1 MIKNKD
7 GSYNKFSLLIISLII
22 IIGIGIVGSTLIT
35 ESPTIDVMSLAYIGL
50 FISGILTIYYGK
62 KVFFKPKPTITHMLQ
77 TPTSTPDP
85 TPSDIQII
93 KPDPSPFTVGYDE
106 PIRIER
112 PVRRSREEP
121 TGSGFGLTGLTSMI
135 ITLVI
140 AAVTLMI
147 GMSVANSMLQALPEL
162 PSNSPMST
170 SLTSVT
176 ENVSTAFNFAAIGL
190 IVIATGGLIMVM
202 SNIFRRNDDMY
213 D

>member
-1 MIKNKD
+1 MIRNKD
-7 GSYNKFSLLIISLII
+7 GSYNKFSLLIISLIV

-50 FISGILTIYYGK
+50 FISGALTIYYGK
-62 KVFFKPKPTITHMLQ
+62 KVFFKSKPTITHMMQ
-77 TPTSTPDP
+77 TSTPTL
-85 TPSDIQII
+85 TPSKMEIVEVHSPEQSII
-93 KPDPSPFTVGYDE
+93 EDK

-112 PVRRSREEP
+112 PIKKSYEES
-121 TGSGFGLTGLTSMI
+121 TRSGFGLTGLTSMI

-147 GMSVANSMLQALPEL
+147 GMSIANSMLQALPEL
-162 PSNSPMST
+162 PSNSPMSP

-190 IVIATGGLIMVM
+190 FVIATVGVIMMV
-202 SNIFRRNDDMY
+202 SNVIKRDDIY

>member
-22 IIGIGIVGSTLIT
+22 IIGVGIVGSTLIT

-50 FISGILTIYYGK
+50 FISGALTIYYGK
-62 KVFFKPKPTITHMLQ
+62 KVFFKPKPTITHVLQ
-77 TPTSTPDP
+77 TSTPP
-85 TPSDIQII
+85 PIPSKMEIAEVHLPEQ
-93 KPDPSPFTVGYDE
+93 FTVEDE

-112 PVRRSREEP
+112 PVRKSYEEP

-147 GMSVANSMLQALPEL
+147 GMSIANSMIQALPEL
-162 PSNSPMST
+162 PSNSPMSS

-176 ENVSTAFNFAAIGL
+176 ENVGTAFNLAAIGL
-190 IVIATGGLIMVM
+190 VVIAAVGLIMMM
-202 SNIFRRNDDMY
+202 SNIFRHDDIY